1 MTGVVL
7 DTHALVWLLGGD
19 RRLGPRSR
27 ELIARAAEQGDVS
40 FSAISAWEIAMLVAK
55 GRLELDR
62 DVLDWLEAAAR
73 LPGLGVTPLST
84 AIAVGSTRLPGELHG
99 DPADRLIV
107 ATARHLGAAL
117 VTADRALLGYAA
129 SGHLE
134 AQAAGD

>member
-7 DTHALVWLLGGD
+7 DTHVLVWTLGGD
-19 RRLGPRSR
+19 RRLGPN
-27 ELIARAAEQGDVS
+27 ARQRVESAAEDAAVA

-62 DVLDWLEAAAR
+62 DVLDWLAGATR
-73 LPGLGVTPLST
+73 LPGVHLTPLSPE
-84 AIAVGSTRLPGELHG
+84 ISVDSTRLPGEIHG

-107 ATARHLGAAL
+107 ATARHLGATL
-117 VTADRALLGYAA
+117 VTADRALLAYAA
-129 SGHLE
+129 SGHLD

>member
-19 RRLGPRSR
+19 RRLGPGSR
-27 ELIARAAEQGDVS
+27 ELVAKAAEHTGVS

-55 GRLELDR
+55 GRLALDR
-62 DVLDWLEAAAR
+62 DVLDWLESAAR
-73 LPGLGVTPLST
+73 LPGVRVAPLSMEVS
-84 AIAVGSTRLPGELHG
+84 VGSTRLPGDLHG

-107 ATARHLGAAL
+107 ATARHHDATLL
-117 VTADRALLGYAA
+117 TADRALLGYAA

-134 AQAAGD
+134 AHAAGD